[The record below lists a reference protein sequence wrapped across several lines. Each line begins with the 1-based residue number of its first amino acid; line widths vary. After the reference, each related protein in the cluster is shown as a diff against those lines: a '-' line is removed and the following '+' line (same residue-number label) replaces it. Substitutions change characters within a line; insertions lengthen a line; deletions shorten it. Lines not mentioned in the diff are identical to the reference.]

1 MSRFSHNSRLPV
13 SLRFALRELRAGLK
27 GFRVFMACLIL
38 GVTAIAAVGSLT
50 QSIEEGLRS
59 EGQAILGGDV
69 EVRMFRSDITDEQRT
84 WLSGQGLMSQS
95 TRLRTMARSQMDEST
110 LVELRSIDSL
120 YPLYGEFITIPAL
133 DNEDLFAKRD
143 GAWGAAIEGAL
154 ASRLGV
160 TTGDTLSIG
169 TIKITIR
176 ALIDKEPDKAN
187 LGFQLGPSV
196 IVYNEAMNEA
206 GLRTTGSLIN
216 YYYKL
221 QMPEGTDIEA
231 WKISANERYADQ
243 RWSIRDSHG
252 AAPGLRRFIN
262 RMSMFLTLVGLTA
275 LVVGGVGVSNAVKG
289 YMDRKTKTIATF
301 KILGA
306 SGNSIFM
313 IYFMQVILLGLV
325 AIAIG
330 LVAGAMLPDVL
341 MLFLPD
347 SLPVSPEEG
356 IYPRALIMAALYG
369 LLITIAFTTWPLGKA
384 RDLPAV
390 RLFRALVAPDKQKP
404 RAIYQVIVYSAA
416 VMVAAL
422 AVGLADNIALASG
435 FTAGALLSL
444 SLLRSTSAL
453 IEKIARKMPRPKN
466 ALRRLALA
474 NIHRPGSA
482 TSAVVISL
490 GLGLT
495 LFAGLALIE
504 GNMARELNNQVPDRA
519 PAFFFLDIQKYQ
531 IDDFKRV
538 ALAIEGVDEFKGV
551 ASLRGRVTHINGT
564 PVDDLEVSSDFR
576 WVIRGDRSLSYDGNE
591 PDKSP
596 VVKGEWWP
604 QGYAGPP
611 EISIGDEA
619 AAGLGM
625 TVGDTMTMTIL
636 GREITFRVRSTREI
650 NWGGMGLNFV
660 IMLDPHTMNSA
671 PHSYMATI
679 RASGEAESR
688 AYNTLTKA
696 FPSVT
701 AIRVKEV
708 IDKVNSMLMQ
718 IGVAIR
724 ATSLVA
730 IVAGVFVLAGAIAAG
745 FQQRVYDAVILKVV
759 GAVRGQ
765 ILRAYLLEYIVLG
778 LITAVIALL
787 LGSVAGYMVVAQVM
801 DMKFTLLPWPMVVT
815 VFASLGVTITFGL
828 MSSIK
833 ALAVRPNQVLRE
845 E

>member
-1 MSRFSHNSRLPV
+1 MNQLSHNMRLPV
-13 SLRFALRELRAGLK
+13 SLRFALRELRTGLK

-50 QSIEEGLRS
+50 QAIKEGLLS
-59 EGQAILGGDV
+59 EGQAILGGDI
-69 EVRMFRSDITDEQRT
+69 EVSMFRSDISDEQRI
-84 WLSGQGLMSQS
+84 WLSGQGILSQS
-95 TRLRTMARSQMDEST
+95 TRMRTMARSQVGEST
-110 LVELRSIDSL
+110 LVELRSIDRL
-120 YPLYGEFITIPAL
+120 YPLYGEFLTSPPLSNDA
-133 DNEDLFAKRD
+133 LFAKRD
-143 GAWGAAIEGAL
+143 GVWGTVIETAL
-154 ASRLGV
+154 ASRLNVGV
-160 TTGDTLSIG
+160 GDTLDVG
-169 TIKITIR
+169 TIKISIR
-176 ALIDKEPDKAN
+176 ALINKEPDKAN

-196 IVYNEAMNEA
+196 MVYNAAMIEA
-206 GLRTTGSLIN
+206 GLKATGSLIDH
-216 YYYKL
+216 YYKL
-221 QMPEGTDIEA
+221 KLPADVDIKTWREA
-231 WKISANERYADQ
+231 ADKRYPDE
-243 RWSIRDSHG
+243 RWSIQDSSG
-252 AAPGLRRFIN
+252 AAPGMRRFIN

-289 YMDRKTKTIATF
+289 YMDRKTKTIATL

-313 IYFMQVILLGLV
+313 IYFIQVIMLGLI

-330 LVAGAMLPDVL
+330 LIAGAMLPDIL
-341 MLFLPD
+341 ILFLPD
-347 SLPVSPEEG
+347 SLPISPEQG
-356 IYPRALIMAALYG
+356 IYPQALFMAAFYG

-404 RAIYQVIVYSAA
+404 RTIYQVVVYG
-416 VMVAAL
+416 AAL
-422 AVGLADNIALASG
+422 MVVALAIVLADNIALASG
-435 FTAGALLSL
+435 FIAGALISL
-444 SLLRSTSAL
+444 MLLRGTSSI

-504 GNMARELNNQVPDRA
+504 GNMARELNDQVPERA

-531 IDDFKRV
+531 IDDFKKET
-538 ALAIEGVDEFKGV
+538 LSIEGVDGFESV
-551 ASLRGRVTHINGT
+551 PSLRGQVTHINGT
-564 PVDDLEVSSDFR
+564 LVDELEVSSDFR
-576 WVIRGDRSLSYDGNE
+576 WVIRGDRSLSYNDQE
-591 PDKSP
+591 PKKSP
-596 VVKGEWWP
+596 VVKGDWWP
-604 QGYAGPP
+604 VGYDGPP

-619 AAGLGM
+619 ATGLGIN
-625 TVGDTMTMTIL
+625 VGDTMTITIL

-660 IMLDPHTMNSA
+660 IMLDPNVMKAA
-671 PHSYMATI
+671 PHSYMVTI
-679 RASGEAESR
+679 RASGEAEGR
-688 AYNTLTKA
+688 AYNQLTKA
-696 FPSVT
+696 FPAVT

-708 IDKVNSMLMQ
+708 LDKVNTMLVQ
-718 IGVAIR
+718 IGTAIR

-759 GAVRGQ
+759 GAVRSQ
-765 ILRAYLLEYIVLG
+765 ILRAYLLEYFVLG
-778 LITAVIALL
+778 FITAVIALF
-787 LGSVAGYMVVAQVM
+787 LGSLAGYMVIVQVM
-801 DMKFTLLPWPMVVT
+801 DMKFTILPVPMIIT
-815 VFASLGVTITFGL
+815 VFVSLGITITFGL

-833 ALAVRPNQVLRE
+833 SLAVRPNQVLRGE
-845 E
+845 

>member
-1 MSRFSHNSRLPV
+1 MSKLSHNMQLPV

-50 QSIEEGLRS
+50 QAIEEGLLS
-59 EGQAILGGDV
+59 EGQAILGGDI
-69 EVRMFRSDITDEQRT
+69 EVRMFRSDITEEQRT
-84 WLSGQGLMSQS
+84 WLAGQGTMSQS
-95 TRLRTMARSQMDEST
+95 TRLRTMARSEAGEST
-110 LVELRSIDSL
+110 LVELRSIDKL
-120 YPLYGEFITIPAL
+120 YPLYGEFLTTPAL
-133 DNEDLFAKRD
+133 SSDALFAKQN
-143 GAWGAAIEGAL
+143 GAWGTAIETAL

-160 TTGDTLSIG
+160 GVGDSLTVG

-187 LGFQLGPSV
+187 LGFQLGPSI
-196 IVYNEAMNEA
+196 IVYNEAMIEA
-206 GLRTTGSLIN
+206 GLKATGSLIDH
-216 YYYKL
+216 YYKL
-221 QMPEGTDIEA
+221 KMPKTVDILA
-231 WKISANERYADQ
+231 WRKAAEERYPDE
-243 RWSIRDSHG
+243 RWSLRDSSG
-252 AAPGLRRFIN
+252 AAPGLRRFIG

-289 YMDRKTKTIATF
+289 YMDRKVKTIATF

-313 IYFMQVILLGLV
+313 IYFMQVILIGLV

-330 LVAGAMLPDVL
+330 LIAGAMLPDVL

-347 SLPVSPEEG
+347 SLPVSPEQG
-356 IYPRALIMAALYG
+356 LYPKALIMAALYG

-390 RLFRALVAPDKQKP
+390 RLFRALIVPDKQSP
-404 RAIYQVIVYSAA
+404 RAIYQVVVYGSAL
-416 VMVAAL
+416 VVVAL
-422 AVGLADNIALASG
+422 AIGLADNIALASG
-435 FTAGALLSL
+435 FIAGALVSL
-444 SLLRSTSAL
+444 MLLRSTSTL
-453 IEKIARKMPRPKN
+453 IEKIARKLPRPKN

-519 PAFFFLDIQKYQ
+519 PAFFFLDVQNSQLEAFKKAALS
-531 IDDFKRV
+531 ID
-538 ALAIEGVDEFKGV
+538 GVDNFDSV
-551 ASLRGRVTHINGT
+551 ASLRGRVTHVNGT
-564 PVDDLEVSSDFR
+564 PVDELKVDPAFS
-576 WVIRGDRSLSYDGNE
+576 WVIRGDRGLSYSASAPE
-591 PDKSP
+591 KSP
-596 VVKGEWWP
+596 VIKGDWWP
-604 QGYAGPP
+604 EGYDGPP
-611 EISIGDEA
+611 EVSIGDEA
-619 AAGLGM
+619 ATGLGIDID
-625 TVGDTMTMTIL
+625 DTMTLTIL
-636 GREITFRVRSTREI
+636 GREITARVRSTREI
-650 NWGGMGLNFV
+650 NWGGMGFNFV
-660 IMLDPHTMNSA
+660 IMLDPNIMKSA
-671 PHSYMATI
+671 PHSFMASI
-679 RASGEAESR
+679 HANGQAEGR

-696 FPSVT
+696 FPAVT

-708 IDKVNSMLMQ
+708 IDKINSMLVQ
-718 IGVAIR
+718 IGVAVR

-765 ILRAYLLEYIVLG
+765 ILRAYLLEYIALG
-778 LITAVIALL
+778 LITAVIALF
-787 LGSVAGYMVVAQVM
+787 LGSLAGYMVVAQVM
-801 DMKFTLLPWPMVVT
+801 EMKFILLPVPMMIT

-833 ALAVRPNQVLRE
+833 ALGVRPNQVLRE